1 MNMRAEPKE
10 KPGAIFHFACKV
22 HGRST
27 GANAVRLAAYRAGE
41 RLRSDLTGRIHN
53 YTRKTEVAFKA
64 ILAPDVSAPWVTD
77 RGVLWNTVDSME
89 ARKDAQLARE
99 VEVALPLALS
109 QGSTDRITDQLG
121 SGSVRVAGDGRGRL
135 SSRQSRQSPC
145 PHPVELARHRARRIR
160 QEKSIMECAPAP

>member
-1 MNMRAEPKE
+1 MNMKKELKE

-77 RGVLWNTVDSME
+77 RGLLWNTVDSTE
-89 ARKDAQLARE
+89 ARKDAQL
-99 VEVALPLALS
+99 P
-109 QGSTDRITDQLG
+109 
-121 SGSVRVAGDGRGRL
+121 GR
-135 SSRQSRQSPC
+135 SSR
-145 PHPVELARHRARRIR
+145 A
-160 QEKSIMECAPAP
+160 APGT

>member
-1 MNMRAEPKE
+1 MNMRAEPKD

-77 RGVLWNTVDSME
+77 RGVLWNNVDSME

-99 VEVALPLALS
+99 IEVGAAL
-109 QGSTDRITDQLG
+109 GT
-121 SGSVRVAGDGRGRL
+121 
-135 SSRQSRQSPC
+135 
-145 PHPVELARHRARRIR
+145 E
-160 QEKSIMECAPAP
+160 